1 MTWTAARELVTLMTM
16 SALPLAEVK
25 AHLSEVVQRVSTQ
38 HERVTITVHGR
49 PAAVL
54 ISVDD
59 LESLEETIAVLSDAD
74 LMQQLR
80 ESEAERAAGLMES
93 AEDLDRAMQA
103 RRARGD

>member
-1 MTWTAARELVTLMTM
+1 M
-16 SALPLAEVK
+16 SLLQWPEFK
-25 AHLSEVVQRVSTQ
+25 AQLSEVVQRVSTQ
-38 HERVTITVHGR
+38 HEPMTITVHGR

-93 AEDLDRAMQA
+93 AEDLDQAMQA

>member
-1 MTWTAARELVTLMTM
+1 MTWTAARELVTLVTM
-16 SALPLAEVK
+16 PPVPLAEVK

-93 AEDLDRAMQA
+93 AEDLDQAMQA

>member
-1 MTWTAARELVTLMTM
+1 M
-16 SALPLAEVK
+16 SHIPLAEVK
-25 AHLSEVVQRVSTQ
+25 THLSEVVQRVSNQ

-54 ISVDD
+54 LSVDD
-59 LESLEETIAVLSDAD
+59 LESLEETIAVLADAD

-93 AEDLDRAMQA
+93 AEDLDAAMEA

>member
-1 MTWTAARELVTLMTM
+1 M
-16 SALPLAEVK
+16 SLLQLPEFK
-25 AHLSEVVQRVSTQ
+25 AQLSEVVQRVSTQ

-49 PAAVL
+49 PTAVL

-74 LMQQLR
+74 LTQQLR

>member
-1 MTWTAARELVTLMTM
+1 M
-16 SALPLAEVK
+16 SLLQLPEFK
-25 AHLSEVVQRVSTQ
+25 AQLSEVVQRVSTQ